1 MTQLPDNILSKMSK
15 EDRKSLG
22 RKGMTQAEAEAS
34 FTAKNER
41 ELQKQIANYLR
52 MKGLF
57 FIQSAMH
64 KATTNQIGTPDF
76 NFPVNGQWVSW
87 EAKHG
92 TGKLSKG
99 QSDTEV
105 RILAN
110 GGQFR
115 VIRSLDEA
123 RDHLNEL
130 QNSPAIRE

>member
-34 FTAKNER
+34 FAAKNER
-41 ELQKQIANYLR
+41 DLQKQIANFLR
-52 MKGLF
+52 MKGIW

-76 NFPVNGQWVSW
+76 NFPFMGKWVSW
-87 EAKHG
+87 EVKYAA
-92 TGKLSKG
+92 GKLSKE
-99 QSDTEV
+99 QTDTGV
-105 RILAN
+105 KIFAQ
-110 GGQFR
+110 GGHFR

-123 RDHLNEL
+123 RGHLNEL
-130 QNSPAIRE
+130 QS